1 MSEASAAQGVELLR
15 SRLAREPINAR
26 LWHELAML
34 ALQLGRLPDAVAAA
48 TGAVTFAPDGIEPR
62 LGLALALSGSADF
75 ARAIA
80 HYERAVQLAPAH
92 THALLGLA
100 SAYAAVGLFEDA
112 ARLGRQV
119 LEIEPDNAAAK
130 LVVAMAGSA
139 RDPGKAVETRAA
151 ARPAFD
157 EAVRLEREGQPAR
170 ALETLTL
177 AARRWPGVAPIHYR
191 IGCLL
196 QDAGQGEAAMSHHE
210 LAARLQPDLFGAVHN
225 AGKLAAGFGL
235 VDRARRYLTQAVR
248 LRPQDGISMRL
259 ELLTDA
265 IHPSRQAI
273 LSARERF
280 EQGLDRLLERPTCIE
295 DPLNK
300 ADLPTF
306 YLAYHGLPNRDLQ
319 IKLARAFARSVP
331 DLEWQAP
338 HCLAAQRRAG
348 RIRIGFIS
356 QFLRTHSIGKVARG
370 LIAGLSREHFEVYA
384 LNIPPVVLD
393 ETARWI
399 QAHSDHWVVLADSLT
414 AARAQIAA
422 LELDILFYQDIGMEP
437 FSYLLAYARLARV
450 QCVSFGH
457 PDTTGIP
464 AMDYYVSNDLYEPPG
479 ASGHYSER
487 LFQLHDLPTLAYY
500 YAPPM
505 PQAAANRAALGLPAD
520 VRLYICPQALFKLH
534 PDFDDLMRRILERD
548 GAGRILLF
556 SGYCEE
562 WSVLLQRRFRRTM
575 PDVADRVRFLPRQPH
590 ERFLQ
595 IVSLADVM
603 LDTVHF
609 NGMITSI
616 EALSVGTPVVT
627 LPGALQR
634 GRATQAMYRAMGIE
648 GMVAG
653 NAEDYADL
661 ACDIAMN
668 SDRQQALRRLIAERR
683 HLLFE
688 DRRAI
693 SEFERFFLAAHLES
707 IGQDARA

>member
-1 MSEASAAQGVELLR
+1 MMDASATQRVELLR
-15 SRLAREPINAR
+15 SRLAREPTNAC

-34 ALQLGRLPDAVAAA
+34 ALQLGWLPDAVAAA
-48 TGAVTFAPDGIEPR
+48 TGAVILAPDGLEPR
-62 LGLALALSGSADF
+62 LGLALALLDSADF
-75 ARAIA
+75 AGAIA
-80 HYERAVQLAPAH
+80 HYEMAVNLAPTH
-92 THALLGLA
+92 THVLLGLA

-112 ARLGRQV
+112 ARLGQQV
-119 LEIEPDNAAAK
+119 LELQPDNAGAK
-130 LVVAMAGSA
+130 SIVAMAGSTP
-139 RDPGKAVETRAA
+139 DPGKTAGARAA

-157 EAVRLEREGQPAR
+157 EAVRLEREGQSGR

-177 AARRWPGVAPIHYR
+177 AAQRWPGVAPIHYR
-191 IGCLL
+191 LGCLL
-196 QDAGQGEAAMSHHE
+196 QDTGQGDRAMSHHE
-210 LAARLQPDLFGAVHN
+210 LAARLQSDLFGAAHN

-235 VDRARRYLTQAVR
+235 VDRARRYLSQAAS

-273 LSARERF
+273 VSARERF
-280 EQGLDRLLERPTCIE
+280 EQGLDRLLERPPRIE

-319 IKLARAFARSVP
+319 IKLARAFALSVP
-331 DLEWQAP
+331 DLEWHAP
-338 HCLAAQRRAG
+338 HCIAAQRRAG

-370 LIAGLSREHFEVYA
+370 LIARLSRERFEVYT

-393 ETARWI
+393 DTARWI
-399 QAHSDHWVVLADSLT
+399 QAHSDHWLVLADSLT

-437 FSYLLAYARLARV
+437 FSYLLAFARLARI

-464 AMDYYVSNDLYEPPG
+464 AMDYYVSNDRYEPPG

-505 PQAAANRAALGLPAD
+505 PQAAGSRAALGLPAD
-520 VRLYICPQALFKLH
+520 VRLYICPQTLFKLH

-556 SGYCEE
+556 SGHCEE

-575 PDVADRVRFLPRQPH
+575 PDVADRVQFLPRQPH
-590 ERFLQ
+590 ERFLE
-595 IVSLADVM
+595 IVRLADVM

-616 EALSVGTPVVT
+616 EALSVSTPVIT
-627 LPGALQR
+627 LPGAMQR

-648 GMVAG
+648 DAIAG
-653 NAEDYADL
+653 NAEEYVNL

-668 SDRQQALRRLIAERR
+668 PDRQQVLRRLIAERR

-688 DRRAI
+688 DRRAL

-707 IGQDARA
+707 IG